1 MTPIVLSPMPHII
14 AIDKDSLSINAA
26 SKAVD
31 QGDREPSNKVQVE
44 PSLLTA

>member
-1 MTPIVLSPMPHII
+1 MPHII

-26 SKAVD
+26 SKAVNP
-31 QGDREPSNKVQVE
+31 GDKEPSNKVRME